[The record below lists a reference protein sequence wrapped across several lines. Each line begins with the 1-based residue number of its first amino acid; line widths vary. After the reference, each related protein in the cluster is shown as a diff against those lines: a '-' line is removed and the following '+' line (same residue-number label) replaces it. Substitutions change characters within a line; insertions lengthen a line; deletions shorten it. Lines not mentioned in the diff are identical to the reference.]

1 MNKKGIR
8 KNLITLLSVGCLACF
23 AGALSFWMPKINA
36 QAEITS
42 SNFYVKGAGVR
53 LLNDQDGSG
62 LRFHTVMETEVYNAL
77 DPSCTTGT
85 LILPELLCVDGELT
99 LENEQAV
106 NIPTTSI
113 WYRSDMEGYMQSTAY
128 LYDIPA
134 SSYGARMVAVSYVK
148 FGDGTVEYSPMSP
161 ATSMTDVANTAI
173 ASDATLT
180 SKLQPY
186 IVENATVKFRYA
198 DGTVESQTL
207 PYGSKLVAP
216 EIETE
221 KAGYKFKGWVTRL
234 GKVWD
239 FENDELTG
247 TTTLTATFEK
257 YNGKY
262 VVAESA
268 YDTLFY
274 GTTPGFVKTDA
285 IDSATGYDDVYTFT
299 STSWTDIHGQHFSSA
314 DLSNYSKV
322 YFAIKTDNV
331 FVLGQDL
338 GKRVDGWIYFTLE
351 QTAEQVWSITVKD
364 EIGNILHQAT
374 GLSGAYTTNA
384 SYSNNALDAILY
396 GNPSGGETYYPVL
409 GDGETELTVYCS
421 ELRGDPGNGYLTE
434 VEEMVTESA
443 YDTLFY
449 GTTPGFEKID
459 SIASATGFKN
469 VYGYTSTSWTD
480 IHGQHFSSIDLTGYS
495 EVRFAIKTAKFNFNQ
510 EKTLQSNDWIYFT
523 LTQTT
528 TGMWD
533 IVAMQNG
540 ELVYSGTNF
549 RGTYATNS
557 SYSNN
562 ALDAILYGNPAGF
575 FPYCSSGE
583 TLTVYCS
590 EVLGT
595 TMADYDGME
604 IVADKIL
611 TDSVAT
617 TAKVAPN
624 GYSNVYYLIP
634 NNTVSSGDSTN
645 PEANVANIS
654 LEKYTKLTF
663 MIDVD
668 SSWVL
673 FDGWDHYWTR
683 SVEWHEVEMV
693 KTTSGWEISFGGK
706 TTKRTGNTLSDILTF
721 VMDNR
726 NYTDCP
732 PSEIYIT
739 ELIGYID
746 IGYIEDIPEL
756 PELKPIKGEVIAD
769 TVYDESAGF
778 SVTNECAAANGFE
791 NVYKFESVTDTDIHG
806 GAFCGIDLTAY
817 SEVHFA
823 IKTNKFNF
831 NQELTKEGEDWIYF
845 SLVQTS
851 NTIWDLTATYLGETI
866 YSTKGLNGAYAT
878 NATYN
883 NNALDAI
890 LYGNPAG
897 FFPYCSTGETL
908 TVYVSELRGTVFDN
922 QSTLY
927 GECVAMSVLDG
938 AIECN
943 ETVPVG
949 FSKVHSVNSYDGS
962 AFTNIDFRAYKTVR
976 FGMKGVNSNILF
988 SSWDCYQS
996 SHNVW
1001 VYITINKNVD
1011 ESWEFIVENNCTGG
1025 TTSYSFD
1032 TFTSLQSFLNNFEQ
1046 YASEGADL
1054 TVCVTDLRGVLD
1066 VDYSADYETEYESF
1080 SADIMVTESAYDTLF
1095 YGTTPG
1101 FEKIDS
1107 IASATGFK
1115 NVYGYTST
1123 SWTDI
1128 HGQHFSSID
1137 LTGYSEVRFAIKT
1150 AKFNFNQE
1158 KTLQSNDWIYFTLTQ
1173 TTTGMWD
1180 IVAMQ
1185 NGELVYSGTN
1195 FRGTYATNSSYSNNA
1210 LDAILYGNPAGFF
1223 PYCSSGETL
1232 TVYCSEVLGSNGLN
1246 YAESMVQHSGIVV
1259 ETEIQADD
1267 IYNYGEIEFAARE
1280 LRDLY
1285 AEITGVELE
1294 IIYTDNIAT
1303 LDGRRY
1309 FVLGKNLAL
1318 QAGYTCY
1325 GLDTQGGYKLVCED
1339 EGNTYLYGKTK
1350 YGTASAVYGY
1360 LSEVYDLE
1368 FYTDTV
1374 YTYSRED
1381 VISGNMCITV
1391 NPDIDLNWAYDGSL
1405 TYIPDPNGEKPYNQP
1420 NHTYQRRLGYIN
1432 SWKYVNSWHN
1442 FTRIISETEYGAQHS
1457 SWFIEA
1463 TDIYGETFTT
1473 LNLSYNNFEMAS
1485 YVAAELYEMIKED
1498 EANEDYLTAYN
1509 FSAPDNNGWNPNNP
1523 YSTAAEEYIRF
1534 MNLVA
1539 TTLDEYDIGR
1549 NIQLNLLAY
1558 NQTLEAPKYSNDL
1571 KFYSG
1576 KYVSMG
1582 VMVAPLEMNLYRA
1595 FDDSVVDAKYGKSN
1609 GWYKAQLENWTKFG
1623 GTVQFWNYSV
1633 HYDNYFVPL
1642 DTISNMQSKYQ
1653 VLAQNGVSSF
1663 IDMGQVGNP
1672 VSPDW
1677 AALKVYLKAKLSKNV
1692 DADVDTLIE
1701 NFCKAYYGAGWESM
1715 KELLSLQQAR
1725 YKVISDMAL
1734 NTDGESTIANNVARE
1749 AMFVLKYWDEGVE
1762 NIYGGT
1768 TYNNSMLQGWYDNIA
1783 SALSAIDADTT
1794 LTQEQKNEYR
1804 NRIHVEGLTIRYL
1817 AVKLYKGLSVTNV
1830 AGSQVTMDSMAQI
1843 IEDAEAL
1850 GILRC
1855 AEGSF
1860 YYYKGSLFSPELI
1873 SGEITNLS

>member
-1 MNKKGIR
+1 MKKNAI
-8 KNLITLLSVGCLACF
+8 KKSLIALFSIGCISCI
-23 AGALSFWMPKINA
+23 AGAFSFWMPKVNA
-36 QAEITS
+36 SAELPADT
-42 SNFYVKGAGVR
+42 FYVKGAGVR

-62 LRFHTVMETEVYNAL
+62 LRFHTVMEMDTYNTL
-77 DPSCTTGT
+77 DASCTTGT
-85 LILPELLCVDGELT
+85 LILPELLCVDETLT

-113 WYRSDMEGYMQSTAY
+113 WYQSDLDGYMQSTVY

-134 SSYGARMVAVSYVK
+134 SSYGARMIAVSYVK
-148 FGDGTVEYSPMSP
+148 YGDGTVEYTPVSP

-374 GLSGAYTTNA
+374 GLSGAYATNA

-396 GNPSGGETYYPVL
+396 GNPAGGEIYYPVL
-409 GDGETELTVYCS
+409 GEGETELTVYCS
-421 ELRGDPGNGYLTE
+421 ELRADPGNGYLTE
-434 VEEMVTESA
+434 VEEMVTQSA

-449 GTTPGFEKID
+449 GTTPGFEKTD

-469 VYGYTSTSWTD
+469 VYTYTSTSWTD
-480 IHGQHFSSIDLTGYS
+480 IHGQHFSSADLTGYS
-495 EVRFAIKTAKFNFNQ
+495 KVRFAIKTAKFNFNQ

-533 IVAMQNG
+533 IIATQNG
-540 ELVYSGTNF
+540 EIVYSGTNF

-562 ALDAILYGNPAGF
+562 ALDAILYGNPSGF

-590 EVLGT
+590 ELLGT
-595 TMADYDGME
+595 TMADYDGTE

-634 NNTVSSGDSTN
+634 NNTVSSGASTN

-673 FDGWDHYWTR
+673 FDSWDHYWTR

-693 KTTSGWEISFGGK
+693 KTTSGWEITFGGK

-746 IGYIEDIPEL
+746 VGYIENIPEL
-756 PELKPIKGEVIAD
+756 PELQPIKGEIIANS
-769 TVYDESAGF
+769 VYDESVGF

-791 NVYKFESVTDTDIHG
+791 NVYKFESTTDTDIHG
-806 GAFCGIDLTAY
+806 GAFCGMDLTTY

-823 IKTNKFNF
+823 IKSNKFNF
-831 NQELTKEGEDWIYF
+831 NQELTKESEDWIYF

-851 NTIWDLTATYLGETI
+851 NAIWDLTATYLGETI
-866 YSTKGLNGAYAT
+866 YSIKGLNGAYAT

-890 LYGNPAG
+890 LYGNIAG

-908 TVYVSELRGTVFDN
+908 TVYVSELRGTLSNN
-922 QSTLY
+922 QSALY
-927 GECVAMSVLDG
+927 GERIAMSVLDG
-938 AIECN
+938 ADERN

-949 FSKVHSVNSYDGS
+949 FSKVYSVDSYDSS

-1001 VYITINKNVD
+1001 MYITLHKNVD
-1011 ESWEFIVENNCTGG
+1011 GSWEFFVENNWAGG
-1025 TTSYSFD
+1025 QNSY
-1032 TFTSLQSFLNNFEQ
+1032 TFNGYAELQNFLNSFEQ
-1046 YASEGADL
+1046 YASENADL

-1066 VDYSADYETEYESF
+1066 VDYAADYATSYEAFSTDSVVAESVYET
-1080 SADIMVTESAYDTLF
+1080 SAGFAKTTEISPAN
-1095 YGTTPG
+1095 
-1101 FEKIDS
+1101 
-1107 IASATGFK
+1107 GFK
-1115 NVYGYTST
+1115 SVYKYVSDGSETFL
-1123 SWTDI
+1123 
-1128 HGQHFSSID
+1128 HGGAFSSVN
-1137 LTGYSEVRFAIKT
+1137 LTDYQEVYFALKT
-1150 AKFNFNQE
+1150 DTYFVFNVGGG
-1158 KTLQSNDWIYFTLTQ
+1158 KSVSGWIYFTLRQ
-1173 TTTGMWD
+1173 TALEVWD
-1180 IVAMQ
+1180 ITVTNE
-1185 NGELVYSGTN
+1185 NGELVYSETGLTGSYRNDSYGT
-1195 FRGTYATNSSYSNNA
+1195 NA
-1210 LDAILYGNPAGFF
+1210 LDVILYGHPSTGFY
-1223 PYCSSGETL
+1223 PGCSTGVTM
-1232 TVYCSEVLGSNGLN
+1232 TVYCSELYGSNGLN
-1246 YAESMVQHSGIVV
+1246 YEESTVQYSGIVV
-1259 ETEIQADD
+1259 ETAIQAED
-1267 IYNYGEIEFAARE
+1267 IYNYGEIEFATRE

-1294 IIYTDNIAT
+1294 IIYTDDIAT
-1303 LDGRRY
+1303 LDGNRY

-1325 GLDTQGGYKLVCED
+1325 GLDTQGGYKLVCENN
-1339 EGNTYLYGKTK
+1339 GNTYLYGKTK

-1360 LSEVYDLE
+1360 LSEVYGLE

-1374 YTYSRED
+1374 YTYSNND
-1381 VISGNMCITV
+1381 AIGGSMCITV
-1391 NPDIDLNWAYDGSL
+1391 NPDIDLNWAYDGGL
-1405 TYIPDPNGEKPYNQP
+1405 TYISDPNGGKPDNQP
-1420 NHTYQRRLGYIN
+1420 NHLYQRRLGYIN
-1432 SWKYVNSWHN
+1432 SWKYTNSWHN
-1442 FTRIISETEYGAQHS
+1442 FLEIISQDEYAASHS
-1457 SWFIEA
+1457 SWFVET
-1463 TDIYGETFTT
+1463 TDVYGETFTT
-1473 LNLSYNNFEMAS
+1473 LNLSYNNFEMAI

-1498 EANEDYLTAYN
+1498 EAYEDYLSAYN

-1523 YSTAAEEYIRF
+1523 YTTPAEEYIRF

-1539 TTLDEYDIGR
+1539 AALDKYDLGR

-1558 NQTLEAPKYSNDL
+1558 NQTLEAPAYKNDL

-1582 VMVAPLEMNLYRA
+1582 VMIAPLEMNLYRD
-1595 FDDSVVDAKYGKSN
+1595 FDDSVVDAKYGKPN
-1609 GWYKAQLENWTKFG
+1609 GWYKTQLENWTKFG
-1623 GTVQFWNYSV
+1623 GTVHFWNYSE

-1642 DTISNMQSKYQ
+1642 DTITNMQSKYQ
-1653 VLAQNGVSSF
+1653 ELANNNITSL

-1692 DADVDTLIE
+1692 NANVDMLIE
-1701 NFCKAYYGAGWESM
+1701 DFCKAYYGAGWESM
-1715 KELLSLQQAR
+1715 KALLSLQQER

-1734 NTDGESTIANNVARE
+1734 NADGESTIANNVVRE
-1749 AMFVLKYWDEGVE
+1749 AMFVKKYWDDTANSWGS
-1762 NIYGGT
+1762 YD
-1768 TYNNSMLQGWYDNIA
+1768 NSMLQIWYANITA
-1783 SALSAIDADTT
+1783 ALSAVDADTT
-1794 LTQEQKNEYR
+1794 LSVEQKTEYK
-1804 NRIHVEGLTIRYL
+1804 NRIHVEGLTIRYM
-1817 AVKLYKGLSVTNV
+1817 AVKLYTGLSITNV
-1830 AGSQVTMDSMAQI
+1830 TGTQVSTDSMAQI
-1843 IEDAEAL
+1843 IEDAVAL

-1860 YYYKGSLFSPELI
+1860 YYYKGTILSPELI
-1873 SGEITNLS
+1873 NGEIANLS